1 MTQTGSQA
9 EDAGAPAAVSPGERW
24 SLEPLREE
32 ERPLLARL
40 LELYLY
46 DFREFTGWWVQ
57 EDGLFA
63 RGDWHERQWSTP
75 GRQALLLRVAGK
87 PAGFAI
93 VDERSPLPGG
103 GDRHYVAE
111 FFVMRGQR
119 RRGLGEAVA
128 RAIFDRF
135 PGGWQVLQMPQNTAA
150 QGFWRRVIGAYTG
163 GRFSERTIADGDI
176 VQEFDT
182 RDRVG

>member
-1 MTQTGSQA
+1 MTQSRA
-9 EDAGAPAAVSPGERW
+9 DDAGATAEARAESW

-32 ERPLLARL
+32 ERPLLTRL

-46 DFREFTGWWVQ
+46 DFSEFTGWNMQ

-63 RGDWHERQWSTP
+63 RSGWHERQWSTP

-93 VDERSPLPGG
+93 IDKKSPLPGG

-111 FFVMRGQR
+111 FFIMRGQR

-128 RAIFDRF
+128 RELFDRF
-135 PGGWQVLQMPQNTAA
+135 PGGWHVLQMPQNTGA
-150 QGFWRRVIGAYTG
+150 QRFWRRVIGAYTG
-163 GRFSERTIADGDI
+163 GRFTERTISDGDI

-182 RDRVG
+182 RGRAG

>member
-1 MTQTGSQA
+1 MTQSRA
-9 EDAGAPAAVSPGERW
+9 EDAGALAEAKAESW

-46 DFREFTGWWVQ
+46 DFSEFTGWNLP

-63 RGDWHERQWSTP
+63 RSNWHERQWSTP
-75 GRQALLLRVAGK
+75 GREALLLRVAGK

-103 GDRHYVAE
+103 EDRHYLAE
-111 FFVMRGQR
+111 FFVMRAYR

-128 RAIFDRF
+128 RDVFDRF

-150 QGFWRRVIGAYTG
+150 QRFWRRVIGGYTG
-163 GRFSERTIADGDI
+163 GRFTERTTADGDL

-182 RDRVG
+182 QDKVR